1 MNKVKISE
9 SELKNIVRKVI
20 REELSSGDLDELK
33 RAVEDIGATVLG
45 VEVKRGS
52 IMIGVGYQGNEM
64 SFHIDPK
71 MGTAELSERWS
82 NGLAGGFGG
91 ERNVDVSSPRALAQ
105 DLVELVTQKDAI
117 RFM

>member
-20 REELSSGDLDELK
+20 REELSSGDLK
-33 RAVEDIGATVLG
+33 RAIEDTGATVLG
-45 VEVKRGS
+45 MEVTRGNV
-52 IMIGVGYQGNEM
+52 MIGIEHQGNEM
-64 SFHIDPK
+64 SFHINPK
-71 MGTAELSERWS
+71 NGRAELSERWN

-91 ERNVDVSSPRALAQ
+91 ERNVDVSSPRALAK